1 MLVDFAIIPVGR
13 GEHLSEPLAEI
24 LRIVDTSGLPYKLT
38 PSSTCIEGDWQEVM
52 EVVRQC
58 NMRMREK
65 SNHVITVI
73 KIEDEE
79 GATDKITRN
88 IAAVEEAAGRKLS
101 T

>member
-79 GATDKITRN
+79 GVTDKITRN
-88 IAAVEEAAGRKLS
+88 IASVEEAAGRKLS